1 MRKKIFVATNLM
13 LITLVIL
20 STGTSYAFKN
30 EPDGFRG
37 IKWGTDINTLSNMTV
52 VNSDGDTHT
61 YERTGDE
68 MKIGN
73 AELAVLTYFF
83 WKGKLCGIAIKT
95 KGYTNWSALRNAVFA
110 KFGKGYQRNRYIED
124 YLWGSPSKGK
134 TLISLEYNE
143 FSKVGTLFMY
153 SIEVEK
159 QKAEY
164 EKQQAK
170 EGAASGF

>member
-1 MRKKIFVATNLM
+1 MQKKIFATTNLM
-13 LITLVIL
+13 LITLIIL

-37 IKWGTDINTLSNMTV
+37 IKWGTAINSLSNMTAI
-52 VNSDGDTHT
+52 DTEGDTHT
-61 YERTGDE
+61 YERIGDE

-73 AELAVLTYFF
+73 AELAVLKYFF
-83 WKGKLCGIAIKT
+83 WKGKLSGIGIKT
-95 KGYTNWSALRNAVFA
+95 KGYSNWAALKDVVFE
-110 KFGKGYQRNRYIED
+110 KFGKGYQRNRFIED
-124 YLWGSPSKGK
+124 YLWGSFSKGK
-134 TLISLEYNE
+134 TVISLEYNE
-143 FSKVGTLFMY
+143 FSKVGTLFLY

-164 EKQQAK
+164 KKQQAK

>member
-1 MRKKIFVATNLM
+1 MRKKIFAATSLM

-83 WKGKLCGIAIKT
+83 GKENFVVLQ
-95 KGYTNWSALRNAVFA
+95 S
-110 KFGKGYQRNRYIED
+110 
-124 YLWGSPSKGK
+124 
-134 TLISLEYNE
+134 
-143 FSKVGTLFMY
+143 
-153 SIEVEK
+153 K
-159 QKAEY
+159 QKDILIGLRLEMLYLQSLGRDINATDI
-164 EKQQAK
+164 
-170 EGAASGF
+170 